1 MWVHCARKT
10 IKSNICESL
19 ISHTDMRERREQETK
34 DKHAGVWIYIDLENT
49 LPTTER
55 TSASGSQTHRS
66 SRNLGKPAEARNLG
80 VYHQN
85 SQNRTQSDNILR
97 SNPSPTPP
105 NLFHFSVLHNTR
117 SANKWMENIWKTHK
131 GISTGMRH
139 WSRRLLGRS
148 VKIWRCIT
156 CVRNKGPQG
165 CEYMVGVG
173 IAFVLRAHFHVLFSF
188 TVITWKSAGTTTS
201 TKTCVFTVLP
211 QYIQGD
217 NRSLEHTFIK

>member
-1 MWVHCARKT
+1 MLESEFISTWRTHCQPQNGLQLPGHKRTGRAETSANPQKPITWVCT
-10 IKSNICESL
+10 IKTAKTEHNQTTSCDPIHL
-19 ISHTDMRERREQETK
+19 PPPQISFIS
-34 DKHAGVWIYIDLENT
+34 VSYIT
-49 LPTTER
+49 
-55 TSASGSQTHRS
+55 
-66 SRNLGKPAEARNLG
+66 NL
-80 VYHQN
+80 
-85 SQNRTQSDNILR
+85 
-97 SNPSPTPP
+97 
-105 NLFHFSVLHNTR
+105 

-188 TVITWKSAGTTTS
+188 TVITWKSAGTDNINKDVCVHSLTTVHS
-201 TKTCVFTVLP
+201 
-211 QYIQGD
+211 
-217 NRSLEHTFIK
+217 RR

>member
-1 MWVHCARKT
+1 
-10 IKSNICESL
+10 
-19 ISHTDMRERREQETK
+19 MRERREQETK

-55 TSASGSQTHRS
+55 TSASASQTHRS

-105 NLFHFSVLHNTR
+105 NLFHFSVLHNTL

-131 GISTGMRH
+131 GIYWNETLKSTSTGKECKDLKVYNLCKKQGPTRLRIH
-139 WSRRLLGRS
+139 GGCRNSVCAPCAFPCAVFLYSHHLKISRDDNINKDVCVHSLTTVHSRR
-148 VKIWRCIT
+148 
-156 CVRNKGPQG
+156 
-165 CEYMVGVG
+165 
-173 IAFVLRAHFHVLFSF
+173 
-188 TVITWKSAGTTTS
+188 
-201 TKTCVFTVLP
+201 
-211 QYIQGD
+211 
-217 NRSLEHTFIK
+217 